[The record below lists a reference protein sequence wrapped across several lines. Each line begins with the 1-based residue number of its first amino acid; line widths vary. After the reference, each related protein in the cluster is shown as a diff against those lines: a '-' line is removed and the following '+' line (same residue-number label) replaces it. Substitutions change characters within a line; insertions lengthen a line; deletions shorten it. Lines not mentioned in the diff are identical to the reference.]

1 MPFSTEEMAEL
12 AQAKAT
18 LEHPGLAVKL
28 SSLLGKPIEKG
39 LDLLP
44 AAWAGQLHGATQ
56 KALEAALKLALQ
68 TLGTPGAAGRQDPAE
83 AAPAASS
90 LLHKA
95 AAVGSGMVGGAF
107 GLPAL
112 VAELPLSTT
121 IMLRSIAD
129 IARSQGEDLS
139 TVEAQLAC
147 LSVFALGGKAAA
159 DDAAESAY
167 FAARLALAQAV
178 SQAAEYLAR
187 KTVADQAAPALV
199 RLIATIAARFQIVV
213 SQKAAAQAVPGLG
226 AVMGGTVN
234 YLFIDH
240 FQAISRAHFA
250 VRKLERRHGAEAVR
264 AAYETC

>member
-1 MPFSTEEMAEL
+1 MPLSDAERAEL
-12 AQAKAT
+12 AQAQAT

-28 SSLLGKPIEKG
+28 SSLVGKPIEKG
-39 LDLLP
+39 LDMLP
-44 AAWAGQLHGATQ
+44 AAWATPLHDATR

-68 TLGTPGAAGRQDPAE
+68 SLGQGGVGSP
-83 AAPAASS
+83 APASS
-90 LLHKA
+90 PLLHKA

-129 IARSQGEDLS
+129 IARSQGEDLA
-139 TVEAQLAC
+139 TVDAQLAC
-147 LSVFALGGKAAA
+147 MAVFALGGKAAE
-159 DDAAESAY
+159 DDAAESGY

-178 SQAAEYLAR
+178 SQAAEYMAR

-199 RLIATIAARFQIVV
+199 RLIATLAARFQIVV
-213 SQKAAAQAVPGLG
+213 SQKAAAQAIPGLG

-234 YLFIDH
+234 YLFMDH
-240 FQAISRAHFA
+240 FQAVSRAHFT
-250 VRKLERRHGAEAVR
+250 VRRLERLHGPEAVQ
-264 AAYETC
+264 AAYEALPR

>member
-1 MPFSTEEMAEL
+1 MTLSAEELAEL
-12 AQAKAT
+12 AQAKST

-28 SSLLGKPIEKG
+28 SSVVGRPIEKG

-44 AAWAGQLHGATQ
+44 ASWATQLHGATQ
-56 KALEAALKLALQ
+56 KALEAALKVALQ
-68 TLGTPGAAGRQDPAE
+68 TLGKSG
-83 AAPAASS
+83 APASEMPSARPASS

-112 VAELPLSTT
+112 VAELPVSTT

-139 TVEAQLAC
+139 TVDAQLAC
-147 LSVFALGGKAAA
+147 LSVFALGGKGAA

-167 FAARLALAQAV
+167 FAAKLALAQAV
-178 SQAAEYLAR
+178 SQAAEYMAR

-240 FQAISRAHFA
+240 FQAVSQAHFA
-250 VRKLERRHGAEAVR
+250 VRKLERRHGAEAVQ
-264 AAYETC
+264 AAYEALPR